1 MEKKQLYTKVSS
13 RYGKALFNIAIEQ
26 SLEKKI
32 FNEVNSLLDILNSD
46 KRFYKLF
53 ESPLLSSKNQKDL
66 VENIFSSKDS
76 SKIKLSKLLYSFL
89 IVLATNRRLK
99 ALLGAL
105 YFFKEL
111 IIDMHKEV
119 NVLLKSAVILDKG
132 IISGLTKILSSKTE
146 KKVNLIA
153 SIDKSIIGGIVIQH
167 GSNMIDASISNKI
180 SKIKNVIKGASQ

>member
-153 SIDKSIIGGIVIQH
+153 SIDKSIIGGIVIQY

>member
-132 IISGLTKILSSKTE
+132 IISGLTKILSSKTD
-146 KKVNLIA
+146 KKVNIIT

>member
-1 MEKKQLYTKVSS
+1 MEKKQLYSKVSR
-13 RYGKALFNIAIEQ
+13 RYGKALFNISIEQ
-26 SLEKKI
+26 SVEKKVYK
-32 FNEVNSLLDILNSD
+32 EVNYLLDILNSD

-53 ESPLLSSKNQKDL
+53 ESPLLSSKSQETL
-66 VENIFSSKDS
+66 VGNIFSIKDS
-76 SKIKLSKLLYSFL
+76 SKIKLSKMLYSFL

-99 ALLGAL
+99 AVVGAL
-105 YFFKEL
+105 QSFKEL

-119 NVLLKSAVILDKG
+119 NVSLKSAVILDKD
-132 IISGLTKILSSKTE
+132 IISSLTKILSSKTD
-146 KKVNLIA
+146 KKVNIIT